1 MSLLLKNGRLVTT
14 EEVNKRDILI
24 EDEKIKAIKENF
36 DPEEISK
43 ECQIIDLKEKYVF
56 PGIID
61 SHTHYHI
68 KSPEITTADD
78 FYSGTVSAAFGGVT
92 TFIDYSDQ
100 IKGHSLFE
108 AIRNRQEE
116 AEGET
121 VIDFSLHQIVYSLYP
136 EIKEELKQLKE
147 NNIISSLKI
156 LTTYKKYGIMLEEE
170 SWEKLFKVARDLKLL
185 VTVHAEDDKLIEKIK
200 DGYQNCNTFPPYFH
214 PILRP
219 PETEY
224 RAILE
229 VGNLANLLDMPV
241 YIVHLSSKKG
251 YNAIKEIKRRGGNIF
266 VETTPH
272 YLLLIND
279 LLKKEKAQKYFM
291 TPPLREGEDNEALW
305 LGIKNKD
312 INVIATDHCAFTIE
326 QKLSTNNCLE
336 ILAGIPGS
344 ETLLPLIYTA
354 GVKSGRFDVK
364 TLVALLSTNPAK
376 IFGLYPQKGS
386 LNPGTDADIVVFD
399 QDKKV
404 IISDLQ
410 QHSAAGYTAYAG
422 MEVTGYPV
430 ITILRGNV
438 IVKDD
443 IFYGEKG
450 MGKFVKAKE
459 SILY

>member
-1 MSLLLKNGRLVTT
+1 M
-14 EEVNKRDILI
+14 I
-24 EDEKIKAIKENF
+24 EGEKIKIIKENF
-36 DPEEISK
+36 DPEEIPK

-61 SHTHYHI
+61 SHTHYNL
-68 KSPEITTADD
+68 KSSGIITADD

-100 IKGHSLFE
+100 IKGHSLLE

-121 VIDFSLHQIVYSLYP
+121 VIDFSLHQIVYLLYP

-147 NNIISSLKI
+147 NDIINSLKI
-156 LTTYKKYGIMLEEE
+156 LTAYKKYGIMLEEE
-170 SWEKLFKVARDLKLL
+170 SRERLFKIARDLKLL

-200 DGYQNCNTFPPYFH
+200 TSYRDRNNFPPNFH

-251 YNAIKEIKRRGGNIF
+251 YNAIKETKRRGGNIF
-266 VETTPH
+266 VETAPH
-272 YLLLIND
+272 YLLLTND
-279 LLKKEKAQKYFM
+279 LLKKEEAQKYLM
-291 TPPLREGEDNEALW
+291 TPPLREREDNEALW

-326 QKLSTNNCLE
+326 QKLSTNNCLK

-354 GVKSGRFDVK
+354 GVKGGHFDVK

-399 QDKKV
+399 QGKKV

-410 QHSAAGYTAYAG
+410 QHSAANYTPYAG
-422 MEVTGYPV
+422 IKVTGYPV
-430 ITILRGNV
+430 MTILRGNI
-438 IVKDD
+438 IVKDG
-443 IFYGEKG
+443 IFCGQKG
-450 MGKFVKAKE
+450 MGKFVKTKE

>member
-1 MSLLLKNGRLVTT
+1 MSLLLKNGKLVTT
-14 EEVNKRDILI
+14 EDIKKCDILI
-24 EDEKIKAIKENF
+24 EGEKIKTIKQKQNF
-36 DPEEISK
+36 SEIPK
-43 ECQIIDLKEKYVF
+43 GCQIIDIKGKYVF

-61 SHTHYHI
+61 SHTHYQL
-68 KSPEITTADD
+68 KSPGITTADD

-100 IKGHSLFE
+100 TEGHSLVE
-108 AIRNRQEE
+108 SIINRQKE
-116 AEGET
+116 AKGKT
-121 VIDFSLHQIVYSLYP
+121 VIDFSLHQSIYSLRSG
-136 EIKEELKQLKE
+136 IKEELKELRK
-147 NNIISSLKI
+147 NNTINSLKI
-156 LTTYKKYGIMLEEE
+156 FTTYKKYGCMLKEEY
-170 SWEKLFKVARDLKLL
+170 WERLFKMARDLKLL
-185 VTVHAEDDKLIEKIK
+185 ITVHAEDDKLIKKIEIS
-200 DGYQNCNTFPPYFH
+200 YQNFNNFPPYFH

-224 RAILE
+224 SAILK
-229 VGNLANLLDMPV
+229 VGNLANLLNMPI
-241 YIVHLSSKKG
+241 YIAHLSSKKG
-251 YNAIKEIKRRGGNIF
+251 YNAIKEIKKRGGNIF
-266 VETTPH
+266 VETAPH
-272 YLLLIND
+272 YLLLTND

-354 GVKSGRFDVK
+354 GVKGGHFDVK

-386 LNPGTDADIVVFD
+386 LKPGTDADIVVFD

-404 IISDLQ
+404 TISDLQ
-410 QHSAAGYTAYAG
+410 QHSAANYTPYAG
-422 MEVTGYPV
+422 IEVTGYPV
-430 ITILRGNV
+430 MTILRGNI
-438 IVKDD
+438 IVKDG
-443 IFYGEKG
+443 IFCGQKG
-450 MGKFVKAKE
+450 MGKFVKTKE

>member
-14 EEVNKRDILI
+14 EEINKRDILI
-24 EDEKIKAIKENF
+24 EDEKIKTIKENF
-36 DPEEISK
+36 NPEEIPK
-43 ECQIIDLKEKYVF
+43 KCQTIDLKEKYVF

-61 SHTHYHI
+61 SHTHYHL

-100 IKGHSLFE
+100 LKGHSLFE
-108 AIRNRQEE
+108 AIKNRQEE

-121 VIDFSLHQIVYSLYP
+121 VIDFSLHQSVYSVYP
-136 EIKEELKQLKE
+136 GIEKELRQLKDS
-147 NNIISSLKI
+147 NINSLKI
-156 LTTYKKYGIMLEEE
+156 FTTYKEYGCMLEEK
-170 SWEKLFKVARDLKLL
+170 SWEKLFKMARELKLL
-185 VTVHAEDDKLIEKIK
+185 ITVHAEDDKLIEKIK
-200 DGYQNCNTFPPYFH
+200 TSYRDCNNFPPHFH

-229 VGNLANLLDMPV
+229 VGNLANLLGMPV

-251 YNAIKEIKRRGGNIF
+251 YDAIKEIKRRGGNIF
-266 VETTPH
+266 VETAPH
-272 YLLLIND
+272 YLLLTND
-279 LLKKEKAQKYFM
+279 LLKKEEAQKYLM
-291 TPPLREGEDNEALW
+291 TPPLRKKVDNSALW
-305 LGIKNKD
+305 QGLKDKD

-326 QKLSTNNCLE
+326 QKLRSNSCLE
-336 ILAGIPGS
+336 ILPGIPGS

-354 GVKSGRFDVK
+354 GLKSGRFDVK

-386 LNPGTDADIVVFD
+386 LNPGTDADIIVFD

-430 ITILRGNV
+430 ITILRGNI

-450 MGKFVKAKE
+450 MGKFAKAKE